1 MGTNYYSV
9 KRDIEHLVMMDFY
22 DLHER
27 CYDLDGN
34 DVLHIGKSSSGWC
47 FSLHVIPEQG
57 INSLQDWVKL
67 FIDPER
73 MIVDEYKN
81 ECDLIKIMGVIT
93 TRSRQNPDQWSQEE
107 MDRNCAEPGP
117 NNLVRHRLGRGCTAH
132 GEGTWDLLE
141 GHFS

>member
-73 MIVDEYKN
+73 MI
-81 ECDLIKIMGVIT
+81 LISGARKKWIETVRSQDQT
-93 TRSRQNPDQWSQEE
+93 TW
-107 MDRNCAEPGP
+107 
-117 NNLVRHRLGRGCTAH
+117 
-132 GEGTWDLLE
+132 
-141 GHFS
+141 